1 MNRLLVT
8 TTTSKEST
16 IDKVPESSTLSV
28 ESLLVVVTN
37 IMKEIKK
44 TPLFINTYFF
54 TTSAKC

>member
-37 IMKEIKK
+37 HSLRLLLIK
-44 TPLFINTYFF
+44 I
-54 TTSAKC
+54 TTS